1 MRTIGLPNGRA
12 VTLGTYVASWR
23 TLKGL
28 QPDALIRGWDHFPER
43 ADRILR
49 RLHEGMHD
57 RINRH
62 IPWFGQGREW
72 DRFGATQQFAD
83 RVNSRCIIRPN
94 ETPYRYRAR
103 LAARMTHP
111 WEE

>member
-62 IPWFGQGREW
+62 IPGYGKGRKW
-72 DRFGATQQFAD
+72 DSDWQREVIQTAYQINR
-83 RVNSRCIIRPN
+83 RVRVYSIHRDLR
-94 ETPYRYRAR
+94 RR
-103 LAARMTHP
+103 LAHRLASR
-111 WEE
+111 ED